1 MARFL
6 PVSNGRLFV
15 AFDEHH
21 RIHELTYPHV
31 GKENHAGPSGF
42 RNGLLV
48 DGVFRWITA
57 GDLVSHRYKNRSMT
71 GQVVFAWKT
80 PREMELVFEDWV
92 DLDCD
97 VFFRNVTVRNRESAA
112 LPVTLFFHQDFLIQY
127 SDFGDTAVYL
137 PEADALLHYK
147 DERYFL
153 VALADNGH
161 GQGRMHSFACGKRHG
176 NQEGTWKDA
185 EDGVLS
191 GNPIAQGAVDS
202 IFSVCLRVE
211 PGSEVSFTVMTV
223 CGTSRERVFEVLERV
238 RRKGSDESRRQSEGF
253 WNFWIDSHGLPLAM
267 LSEKARSLYEK
278 SLLLLR
284 THWDSNGAVV
294 AAIDSESLSFSRDTY
309 AYLWPRDAAMMAYA
323 LDIAGFGDFTR
334 KFYGLLPSLL
344 SPQGF
349 LHHKYHPSLSI
360 GSSWHP
366 SGTAGAPLYPI
377 QIDETALPIWALY
390 EHFDRYRDLD
400 TLRPVYHHFVLPAA
414 QFLSGFRDHLTGL
427 PLPSYDLWEERAGV
441 GTHSAASVY
450 AGLLAASRFAE
461 GFGDARSREEFAEAA
476 RQVRQGILKH
486 LFDPE
491 TGVFLRALVLSPE
504 GNLVADP
511 TPDSSIAALF
521 QFGVLGPQD
530 ERMIRTMDWLERML
544 WVPGPIGG
552 MARYENDYYY
562 RQDVHVPGNP
572 WVISTLWL
580 LQWKIL
586 TSSSPARDKDVRRMV
601 DWVVEKGGTSG
612 MLPEQVHPLTGARLS
627 VSPLAWSHAEWVIA
641 VSMLAK
647 GESAVPHPWDDPL

>member
-1 MARFL
+1 MSRFL

-21 RIHELTYPHV
+21 RIHEFTYPHV

-42 RNGLLV
+42 RNGILV
-48 DGVFRWITA
+48 DGVFRWVTSA
-57 GDLVSHRYKNRSMT
+57 DLVSHRYKNRSLT
-71 GQVVFAWKT
+71 GQVVFGWKT
-80 PREMELVFEDWV
+80 PRHLELVFEDWV

-97 VFFRNVTVRNRESAA
+97 VFFRNVTIRNREESP
-112 LPVTLFFHQDFLIQY
+112 LSCTLFFHQDFMIQY

-153 VALADNGH
+153 VALADEGH
-161 GQGRMHSFACGKRHG
+161 GQARMHAFACGKRHG
-176 NQEGTWKDA
+176 DKEGTWRDA
-185 EDGVLS
+185 EDGELG
-191 GNPIAQGAVDS
+191 GNPISQGAVDS
-202 IFSVCLRVE
+202 IFSVKLMVD
-211 PGSEVSFTVMTV
+211 PGGELSFTIMTV
-223 CGTSRERVFEVLERV
+223 CGTSREMVFDTLARV
-238 RRKGSDESRRQSEGF
+238 RKKSARVSRRQSEGF
-253 WNFWIDSHGLPLAM
+253 WNFWIDSHSLPLGM
-267 LSEKARSLYEK
+267 LSEKARALYEK

-284 THWDSNGAVV
+284 THWDDNGAVM

-323 LDIAGFGDFTR
+323 LDLAGFGDFTR
-334 KFYGLLPSLL
+334 KFYRLLPSLL

-349 LHHKYHPSLSI
+349 LHHKYHPTLSI

-366 SGTAGAPLYPI
+366 SGISGAPLYPI
-377 QIDETALPIWALY
+377 QIDETALPIWALF

-400 TLRPVYHHFVLPAA
+400 TLRPIYHHFVLPAA
-414 QFLSGFRDHLTGL
+414 RFLTGFRDPKTGL

-450 AGLLAASRFAE
+450 AGLLAASRFAK
-461 GFGDARSREEFAEAA
+461 GFGDAREEEDFRVAA
-476 RQVRQGILKH
+476 HEVRQGILDH
-486 LFDPE
+486 LYDPKKE
-491 TGVFLRALVLSPE
+491 VFYRALVLSPD
-504 GNLVADP
+504 GILVPDT
-511 TPDSSIAALF
+511 TPDSSMAALF
-521 QFGVLGPQD
+521 QFGVLSPQD
-530 ERMIRTMDWLERML
+530 ARMIRTMDWLERCL
-544 WVPGPIGG
+544 WVPGPVGG
-552 MARYENDYYY
+552 IARYEKDPYYS
-562 RQDVHVPGNP
+562 QDRSVPGNP

-586 TSSSPARDKDVRRMV
+586 TSPSPVRDKGVQRMIE
-601 DWVVEKGGTSG
+601 WTVEKGGTSG

-641 VSMLAK
+641 LSMLSK
-647 GESAVPHPWDDPL
+647 RESAGPHPWDDPL